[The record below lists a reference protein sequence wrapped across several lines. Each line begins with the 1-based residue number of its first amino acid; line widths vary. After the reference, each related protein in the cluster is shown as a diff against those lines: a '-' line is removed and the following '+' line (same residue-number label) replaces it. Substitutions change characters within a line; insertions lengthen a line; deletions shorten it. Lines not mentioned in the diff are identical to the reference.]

1 MASGNAHIGKPAPD
15 FTATAVVDGAFK
27 EIKLSDYRGKYVVL
41 FFYPLDFTFVCPTEI
56 IAFSDHAEDFRK
68 LGCEVLGVSVD
79 SQFTHLAW
87 INTPRKEGGL
97 GPLNIPLLADVTKS
111 LSQNYGVLKNDEGIA
126 YRYSRDLSPAAGV
139 PPLGCRDHCV
149 WWGVYVPFPGP
160 GSRWSPSSSRWTLM
174 SPGASLSS
182 MPRVPSARSQSMT
195 FLWGALWMRL
205 SA

>member
-1 MASGNAHIGKPAPD
+1 MGHPGLALSPLSFVSSTPTPALITLEAHGGEFYYLGHPKAPTLSASL
-15 FTATAVVDGAFK
+15 T
-27 EIKLSDYRGKYVVL
+27 LR
-41 FFYPLDFTFVCPTEI
+41 
-56 IAFSDHAEDFRK
+56 
-68 LGCEVLGVSVD
+68 
-79 SQFTHLAW
+79 